1 MLYELKYLR
10 KIYLD
15 NLESILIIGWPLNIL
30 YWSLS
35 NILYWSL
42 FCYRGISLYS
52 NIWNW
57 FKWINWPRWIFTM
70 RLLRMSVIVHYDCLE
85 LTTTWNSISRVLIY
99 LSNLLINRLLLLS
112 HYINWIIGIIII
124 WSTVYYWLI
133 RIILNILC
141 LLWNSWLI
149 SPLNLWWIMWNL
161 FNHFYQSLFRI
172 SSLNNYMLFLNI
184 LIFFLKIIFIRWI
197 FWSLCLL
204 MVSVILVCI
213 LW

>member
-1 MLYELKYLR
+1 M
-10 KIYLD
+10 
-15 NLESILIIGWPLNIL
+15 ESILIIGWSLNIL

-70 RLLRMSVIVHYDCLE
+70 RLWMSVIVHYNCLE

-141 LLWNSWLI
+141 LLWNSWLVN
-149 SPLNLWWIMWNL
+149 PLNLWWIMWNL

>member
-1 MLYELKYLR
+1 
-10 KIYLD
+10 
-15 NLESILIIGWPLNIL
+15 LESILIIGWSLNIL

-70 RLLRMSVIVHYDCLE
+70 RLWMSVIVHYNCLE

-141 LLWNSWLI
+141 LLWNSWLVN
-149 SPLNLWWIMWNL
+149 PLNLWWIMWNL